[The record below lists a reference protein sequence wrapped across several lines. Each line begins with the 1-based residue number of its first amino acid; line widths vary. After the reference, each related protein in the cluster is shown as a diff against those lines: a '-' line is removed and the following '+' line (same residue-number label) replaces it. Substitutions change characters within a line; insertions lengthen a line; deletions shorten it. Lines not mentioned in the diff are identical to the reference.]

1 MTYPPVQRADIGDGL
16 HIAYREAGPADGR
29 PVVFVHGSGPGASGH
44 SNFKLNYPTFAA
56 AGLRVLVPDSLGYGD
71 SSKPEDAQY
80 TLDYLVGALL
90 RFLDAVGVDRC
101 TLVGNSL
108 GGAMCIKVGLD
119 HPERVERLVLMAPGG
134 RPVHAIVMEYVA
146 GASLGEMLRVLR
158 NRERRLPLIEVLALL
173 RQLAEALAY
182 AHELTDEAGEPL
194 HLIHRD
200 LKPANVLVT
209 ATGHLKLLDFG
220 IAKVKDR
227 LAETTRSDSIRGT
240 LRYMSPEQLAGRSR
254 LDHRSD
260 LFSFGAIA
268 YELAMGERMIAGDL
282 MTDALRTLLRF
293 DPGAW
298 LDRAAQVDEPLSA
311 LLACLLGPAAVDRP
325 ERSQEVVDALTRLL
339 AARGGSP
346 PGLPVTAK
354 LAAAI
359 LASRDRVAPAPSARP
374 TPR

>member
-134 RPVHAIVMEYVA
+134 LEEREVFMQMRGIRRMLRCIFDPGGITLASMRKVFELQLYD
-146 GASLGEMLRVLR
+146 ASL
-158 NRERRLPLIEVLALL
+158 
-173 RQLAEALAY
+173 
-182 AHELTDEAGEPL
+182 LTDETLNERLAVAATQP
-194 HLIHRD
+194 R
-200 LKPANVLVT
+200 NVF
-209 ATGHLKLLDFG
+209 ATS
-220 IAKVKDR
+220 KVPNLAPR
-227 LAETTRSDSIRGT
+227 LAELSCPILCLWGMDDQFCPPTGAFSIARACKRTRVVTLSECGHWVMVEHRELFDRMAIEFITTG
-240 LRYMSPEQLAGRSR
+240 
-254 LDHRSD
+254 
-260 LFSFGAIA
+260 
-268 YELAMGERMIAGDL
+268 
-282 MTDALRTLLRF
+282 
-293 DPGAW
+293 
-298 LDRAAQVDEPLSA
+298 V
-311 LLACLLGPAAVDRP
+311 
-325 ERSQEVVDALTRLL
+325 
-339 AARGGSP
+339 
-346 PGLPVTAK
+346 
-354 LAAAI
+354 
-359 LASRDRVAPAPSARP
+359 
-374 TPR
+374 